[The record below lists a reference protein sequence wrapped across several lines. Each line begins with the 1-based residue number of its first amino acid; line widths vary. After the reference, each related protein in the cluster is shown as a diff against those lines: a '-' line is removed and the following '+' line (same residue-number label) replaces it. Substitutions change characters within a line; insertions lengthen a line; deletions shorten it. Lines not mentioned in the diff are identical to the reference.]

1 MHGSRN
7 AYAKV
12 RAETHRMIE
21 GEEGYDVEF
30 KEGPKRVQPED
41 IVAFANG
48 TGGSILV
55 GVREVTEKKEQK
67 GDIVGCRIG
76 DEPKRSI
83 SDKANSCIPRL
94 EVRIVA
100 EGVKTGKPIY
110 RIDIPQ
116 GDNKPYC
123 TSGGT
128 YKIRKDGQNVGID
141 PELMVSMVLR
151 REEEQ
156 FIKRFKSAG
165 EEILEALTQL
175 EDRVEQVA
183 YVADETASSAQDAAA
198 VAEELAGEE
207 P

>member
-1 MHGSRN
+1 MDGSRN
-7 AYAKV
+7 GYAEV
-12 RAETHRMIE
+12 RAQTQRMIE

-30 KEGPKRVQPED
+30 KESPKDVQPED

-55 GVREVTEKKEQK
+55 GVRQVTKKNSRK

-76 DEPKRSI
+76 DEFKRSI
-83 SDKANSCIPRL
+83 SDKASRCIPRL

-100 EGVKTGKPIY
+100 EGVKTGKPVY

-128 YKIRKDGQNVGID
+128 YKIRRDVQNIAID
-141 PELMVSMVLR
+141 PELMVPMVLR

-156 FIKRFKSAG
+156 FINRFKSAG
-165 EEILEALTQL
+165 EQILEALRQL
-175 EDRVEQVA
+175 EERVEQVA
-183 YVADETASSAQDAAA
+183 YVADEAASSAQEAAA

-207 P
+207 L